1 MNNKIKY
8 WINKMSRILKIIP
21 PRVVF
26 IYDSPSFYSS
36 MVLHIHVY
44 HEYEKTLFLALHEL
58 RHYYQEIYMN
68 THNNEKALLIKYEMN
83 HYHAKDYKSLFI
95 ERDAYSFAYY
105 VMLHFIHIDYKPSL
119 DVKEMVFNFEKNF
132 MLILDEF

>member
-8 WINKMSRILKIIP
+8 WINKMSRLLKIIP

-26 IYDSPSFYSS
+26 IYNGPSFYSLG
-36 MVLHIHVY
+36 VLHIHVY
-44 HEYEKTLFLALHEL
+44 DEYNKTLFLALHEL
-58 RHYYQEIYMN
+58 RHYYQEIYKKS
-68 THNNEKALLIKYEMN
+68 HNNAKALLIEYEMN
-83 HYHAKDYKSLFI
+83 HYNMKDYKSLFI

-105 VMLHFIHIDYKPSL
+105 VMLHFIHIDYKPSF
-119 DVKEMVFNFEKNF
+119 DVKEMIFNFEDNF